1 MTLEE
6 EYEALKTELNY
17 ERNCLQIRRNWEIGE
32 LAHRFGDEEVAEVS
46 GKKEE
51 DTEEL
56 RLFYGHYK
64 VEYTHPEHLIE
75 EHPKQK
81 AITYQ
86 LLLKEANIK
95 VPKEKKIQEVCES
108 CGKRYTVDNEQ
119 ETKTQ

>member
-1 MTLEE
+1 MNLEE

-17 ERNCLQIRRNWEIGE
+17 DRNCTQIIRNWCIGE
-32 LAHRFGDEEVAEVS
+32 LADSFCVEDVAEVS

-51 DTEEL
+51 DIEEFK
-56 RLFYGHYK
+56 LFFKHYSK
-64 VEYTHPEHLIE
+64 EYTVVQDLIDNAIT
-75 EHPKQK
+75 QK
-81 AITYQ
+81 AVTYKG
-86 LLLKEANIK
+86 LLKEANIK